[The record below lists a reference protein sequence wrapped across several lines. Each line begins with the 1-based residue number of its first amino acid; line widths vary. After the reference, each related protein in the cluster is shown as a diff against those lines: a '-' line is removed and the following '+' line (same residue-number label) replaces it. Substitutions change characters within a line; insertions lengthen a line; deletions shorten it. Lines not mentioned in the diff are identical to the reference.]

1 MAVDGRLT
9 RTAPLESAQG
19 KRVIQGVAYI
29 FTLLLTVLDRE
40 PLQLAIRALAVEDG
54 GHRGTGLEYL
64 DNVLPARLKEALW
77 PVIQDHRLSLG
88 AVRSR
93 SEILA
98 EIVGDARAGAVDLL
112 ALRRR
117 IDARRKE
124 RQT

>member
-1 MAVDGRLT
+1 M
-9 RTAPLESAQG
+9 
-19 KRVIQGVAYI
+19 IQGVAYI

-64 DNVLPARLKEALW
+64 DNVLPVRLKEALW
-77 PVIQDHRLSLG
+77 PVIEDRRLSLG

-98 EIVGDARAGAVDLL
+98 EIVGDARPGAVDLP